1 MLGRDYEDARMQQ
14 SQRRSPAA
22 EKQARYRQGVAHQ
35 LKSLDAKIDDLS
47 GKLDAVLAAK
57 LVRKSISNSECHNGD

>member
-1 MLGRDYEDARMQQ
+1 MLGRNYEDARMQQ

-35 LKSLDAKIDDLS
+35 LKAIDAKLET
-47 GKLDAVLAAK
+47 LRAEVHQVLASN
-57 LVRKSISNSECHNGD
+57 LVRRSISSTESQNAD